1 MTKRYESLQTV
12 VPHDD
17 SPSHN
22 YARTNKLAQ
31 RLSDLNSWAGRGY
44 EVRHTHVF
52 THNDVEVYVD
62 DLVQDS
68 DDPSIRE
75 RPR

>member
-22 YARTNKLAQ
+22 YARTNKLVQ
-31 RLSDLNSWAGRGY
+31 RLADLNSWAGRGY

-52 THNDVEVYVD
+52 THDDVEVYVD
-62 DLVQDS
+62 DLEADVDT
-68 DDPSIRE
+68 
-75 RPR
+75 PRRF